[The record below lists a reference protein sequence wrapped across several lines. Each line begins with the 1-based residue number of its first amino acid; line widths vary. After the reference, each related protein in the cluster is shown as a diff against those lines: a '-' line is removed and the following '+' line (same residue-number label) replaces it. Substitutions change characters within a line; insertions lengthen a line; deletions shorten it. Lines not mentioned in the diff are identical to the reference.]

1 MQRFELVADIKKICA
16 VLQFIKED
24 MVQLKIDEHTQF
36 NVAMVAEEIFSNIA
50 LYAYQEKT
58 AESVVITTE
67 LIDDYYSITFSDHGK
82 AYNPLTQADPD
93 LSVDLNGRPIGGLGV
108 FLSKKLSDDITY
120 KRKNLQNILCIKFKL
135 AK

>member
-24 MVQLKIDEHTQF
+24 MLQLKIDEHTQF

-82 AYNPLTQADPD
+82 AYNPLTQAEPD
-93 LSVDLNGRPIGGLGV
+93 LSVDLNRRPIGGLGV
-108 FLSKKLSDDITY
+108 FLSKKLSDDIIY
-120 KRKNLQNILCIKFKL
+120 KRNGQQNILCVKFKL
-135 AK
+135 TK